1 MTRFPLILAALVL
14 PLTGCADP
22 EKIDKAEPD
31 TAAAQ
36 VESDIA
42 AENAE
47 TPLAARPVLIG
58 EGGPR
63 FDACQN
69 EGRVRG
75 LRGRTLPVRNA
86 PFDRADQIGEIEEGR
101 QVHICTRSL
110 DQQWLG
116 VVIMPADDAGGSAV
130 DCGVSSPV
138 RAKRNY
144 DGPCD
149 SGWIESNYVQ
159 LIAG

>member
-1 MTRFPLILAALVL
+1 MTRFPIIVAVLLL
-14 PLTGCADP
+14 PLAGCADP
-22 EKIDKAEPD
+22 EKIDKSAPD
-31 TAAAQ
+31 IATAQ
-36 VESDIA
+36 VEDDIA
-42 AENAE
+42 AERAE
-47 TPLAARPVLIG
+47 TSLAARPVLIG

-69 EGRVRG
+69 EGRVKG
-75 LRGRTLPVRNA
+75 LRGGTLPVRNA
-86 PFDRADQIGEIEEGR
+86 PFDRADQVGEIAEGR

-116 VVIMPADDAGGSAV
+116 VVIMPAPDGADSDV